1 MEGNI
6 NGRGIIIIV
15 YIITKQIGNVL
26 NFCSVLQG
34 VLPPQV
40 YLCAVEISTLHKGHS
55 FISKATE

>member
-34 VLPPQV
+34 VLPPNV
-40 YLCAVEISTLHKGHS
+40 YLCDIETPTLHKGDS
-55 FISKATE
+55 VPGKATE

>member
-34 VLPPQV
+34 VLPPKV
-40 YLCAVEISTLHKGHS
+40 YLCDVEIPTLHKGHS
-55 FISKATE
+55 LLGKATE